1 MTDSRRSRWFVTGAR
16 AATGAVLSAG
26 IVVAVVLAVNAP
38 WPTVTREPVAI
49 SAVPTAS
56 DTVGACDGGM
66 LVAGRSAGA
75 AGEITVAAAQ
85 TPLVAAGGPYSQVQ
99 LTADDVNGL
108 EGVPAFVAEP
118 VDGAAVPLAAAA
130 AARVSAD
137 DIAGFA
143 LDACRTP
150 LFDSWLVGG
159 STRTGETDL
168 VLLANPGDVAA
179 TVELTVYGVTGPET
193 PPGGTGLAV
202 PARSQI
208 VIPLS
213 GIARG
218 QDSPVVRV
226 TATGAP
232 VRASL
237 QSSIVRTLAPG
248 GIDQQSAVALP
259 ERTQVI
265 PGLVVTT
272 RPTASATLESTTIAR
287 LLAPASD
294 GEAEVTVRAV
304 GRADPV
310 LEPVTVPLTT
320 GVPLQ
325 LELPGLQTGSYA
337 VTVAASVPVGA
348 AVWQTT
354 GFGAGAD
361 IAWLTSAPELTRPTL
376 IAVPGGPL
384 PRLHLVNLGESDV
397 ELQLRIVEGAGSD
410 ATVSVPGG
418 GGVAVPIARDT
429 VWEIDAGGAPGI
441 HGQVT
446 MSGTRALAGYAVWP
460 SDAAADPVTVYP

>member
-1 MTDSRRSRWFVTGAR
+1 MSESRRTRWFVTGAR

-26 IVVAVVLAVNAP
+26 IVVAVALAVTAP
-38 WPTVTREPVAI
+38 WPTITREPVAI
-49 SAVPTAS
+49 SAVPTPS
-56 DTVGACDGGM
+56 DTVGVCDGGI

-75 AGEITVAAAQ
+75 AGEITVAAGQ
-85 TPLVAAGGPYSQVQ
+85 TPLVGAAGPFEEMQ
-99 LTADDVNGL
+99 LTADDVDGL
-108 EGVPAFVAEP
+108 AGVAAFAAPP

-130 AARVSAD
+130 AARVDAD

-168 VLLANPGDVAA
+168 VLVANPGEVTA
-179 TVELTVYGVTGPET
+179 TVELTVFGVTGPEV
-193 PPGGTGLAV
+193 PPGGSGVAV

-208 VIPLS
+208 VIPLA
-213 GIARG
+213 GLARG

-248 GIDQQSAVALP
+248 GVDQQSAVARP
-259 ERTQVI
+259 AKTQVI
-265 PGLVVTT
+265 PGVVVTA
-272 RPTASATLESTTIAR
+272 RPASATLESTTVAR
-287 LLAPASD
+287 LLAPLDD

-304 GRADPV
+304 GRADSAG
-310 LEPVTVPLTT
+310 EPVSVPLTA
-320 GVPLQ
+320 GVPLD
-325 LELPGLQTGSYA
+325 LELPGLQIGTYA
-337 VTVAASVPVGA
+337 VTVEATVPVVA

-354 GFGAGAD
+354 GFGEGAD
-361 IAWLTSAPELTRPTL
+361 FAWLTAAPELTRSTL

-384 PRLHLVNLGESDV
+384 PRLHLVNRGASDV
-397 ELQLRIVEGAGSD
+397 EVQIRIVEGSGTD

-418 GGVAVPIARDT
+418 GAVAVPIARDT
-429 VWEIDAGGAPGI
+429 VWEIDPGGASGI

-446 MSGTRALAGYAVWP
+446 MSGSEALAGYAVWP